1 MKNNTIALKPYLE
14 AVENICRSLSK
25 EQLIELILNM
35 AQDES
40 SSGRLGFLDRIKTR
54 RPGAERS
61 INPVAGVDQLLADIQ
76 ALKEDILKRIEN
88 IENGEYEG
96 LDDWDWEDHDYYD
109 DEPEF
114 ISDEQSDEMA
124 ELFAKADDLFLNG
137 DTGKARIVYDAL
149 FGLMAELERS
159 DFYLPYPDLDWR
171 EERARHARCVYDN
184 SEGKQRVK
192 DFTNAMDLEAS
203 YRHNRMENNAAY
215 PMLCDVIDARQEKM
229 EDLESFY
236 PEWKSLLEKK
246 GLEGRPSSLLLETVH
261 HTEGIK
267 GVETLARSWGSAQ
280 PNGYLFWLDLLMVEK
295 KFDKACTIARQA
307 IKLVKKGKKRE
318 AVSQM
323 LVEASRSAGNDAGIL
338 EGKFEKFYSRP
349 NDENMAQA
357 MTEAIELNQ
366 RETGLTWLLDFYA
379 GKKRMSDDEK
389 NLYMKALLMNGNLK
403 AAVEMVQTAKS
414 LGWSYGLNV
423 SLVFGCVAAAASEFE
438 TAAGAIKQVLDR
450 SLHNWQAYSDKFVI
464 PEEITT
470 PLFFYNEI
478 LNGLKAANLSEYH
491 TQQNFKWAQKIGKK
505 RVDDIVSNTHRGA
518 YDRAAMVLG
527 SIAEVYTAK
536 GETKTAQDLFHE
548 FCKQKYNR
556 HTAFKREVR
565 SIIDGSRLLKTLNPV
580 F

>member
-1 MKNNTIALKPYLE
+1 MKDNTIALRPYLE
-14 AVENICRSLSK
+14 AVENICRPLSK
-25 EQLIELILNM
+25 EQLVELILNL

-54 RPGAERS
+54 LPGAELS
-61 INPVAGVDQLLADIQ
+61 INAVSGVAQLLDDIE
-76 ALKEDILKRIEN
+76 ALKQDILKRIEN
-88 IENGEYEG
+88 IENGEYEA
-96 LDDWDWEDHDYYD
+96 LDDWEWDDHDYDD

-114 ISDEQSDEMA
+114 ISDGQSDEMTD
-124 ELFAKADDLFLNG
+124 LFAKAGDLFLNG

-149 FGLMAELERS
+149 FELMAELERS
-159 DFYLPYPDLDWR
+159 GFYLPYPDLDWR
-171 EERARHARCVYDN
+171 EERARHARCVYDD
-184 SEGKQRVK
+184 SDEKQRVK
-192 DFTNAMDLEAS
+192 AFTDAMDLEAS

-215 PMLCDVIDARQEKM
+215 PMLCDVMDARQEKM
-229 EDLESFY
+229 ADLESFY
-236 PEWKSLLEKK
+236 PEWKSLLKEK

-261 HTEGIK
+261 HKEGIK
-267 GVETLARSWGSAQ
+267 GVEELARAWGSAQ
-280 PNGYLFWLDLLMVEK
+280 PNGYLFWLKLLMAEK
-295 KFDKACTIARQA
+295 QFDKACAIARQA

-318 AVSQM
+318 ALSQM

-357 MTEAIELNQ
+357 MAEAIELNQ
-366 RETGLTWLLDFYA
+366 RETGLTWILDFYT
-379 GKKRMSDDEK
+379 GRKKMDDNEK
-389 NLYMKALLMNGNLK
+389 NLYMKALLMNGDLK
-403 AAVEMVQTAKS
+403 TAVEMVQTSRS

-438 TAAGAIKQVLDR
+438 TGAGAIKQVLDT
-450 SLHNWQAYSDKFVI
+450 SLDNWEDYADKFVVA
-464 PEEITT
+464 EENTT

-491 TQQNFKWAQKIGKK
+491 TRQNFKWAQKIGKK
-505 RVDDIVSNTHRGA
+505 RVNDIVFNTHRGA
-518 YDRAAMVLG
+518 YNRAAMVLG
-527 SIAEVYTAK
+527 SLAEVFTAK
-536 GETKTAQDLFHE
+536 GETQAALDLFHE

-565 SIIDGSRLLKTLNPV
+565 SIIDGSRLLTTLNPV